1 MGDFDHIRE
10 AYRAKVA
17 GDFLAHL
24 DLRGG
29 WDQEQFDPANDY
41 QRHLYA
47 LFLKLAGRSLA
58 QVYQVLMGL
67 AQDVPNAQKRGRYVL
82 MVLHSEIVGFP
93 FEDGSLLEIPNQNI
107 TRMEFPSLA

>member
-17 GDFLAHL
+17 GDFLGHL
-24 DLRGG
+24 DIRGG

-58 QVYQVLMGL
+58 DIFPVLMGL
-67 AQDVPNAQKRGRYVL
+67 AQDVQEGPKRSRYVL

-93 FEDGSLLEIPNQNI
+93 FEDGSLLEIPNQSM
-107 TRMEFPSLA
+107 TKMEFPSLV